1 MEQFV
6 VLLVGAG
13 RVEATMQAVFF
24 VLAIMGCDEGA
35 LGCAEAR
42 VEPVRYATVQQCQA
56 DLPAALARNT
66 DLSFPVISAAC
77 RANGPRWVNAEKAAP
92 RG

>member
-1 MEQFV
+1 M
-6 VLLVGAG
+6 
-13 RVEATMQAVFF
+13 TPVFF

-35 LGCAEAR
+35 LGCSEAR
-42 VEPVRYATVQQCQA
+42 VEPARYATAAQCQA
-56 DLPAALARNT
+56 ALPAALSRNT

-77 RANGPRWVNAEKAAP
+77 RANGPQWVKADGAK

>member
-1 MEQFV
+1 
-6 VLLVGAG
+6 
-13 RVEATMQAVFF
+13 MQPIFF

-42 VEPVRYATVQQCQA
+42 VEPARYATVQQCQA
-56 DLPAALARNT
+56 ALPAALARNT

-77 RANGPRWVNAEKAAP
+77 RANGPLWVQAKAAP

>member
-1 MEQFV
+1 
-6 VLLVGAG
+6 
-13 RVEATMQAVFF
+13 MQPIFF
-24 VLAIMGCDEGA
+24 VLAIMGCGDDQQA
-35 LGCAEAR
+35 CAEAR

-77 RANGPRWVNAEKAAP
+77 RANRPQWVSKSEGSP